1 MKARLYLLEGTYPSK
16 VIIKNNLI
24 TKEYTYQN
32 SQEFINDINNL
43 FEINNNHDT
52 TVILVLDPSI
62 CRNIAMDNGFGKFQL
77 AGYNNLNNYDN
88 IRFYHYDEKND
99 LEIFEDIYQKDIQ
112 SSDNKLL
119 NLALQKD
126 VNLELVKKGESL
138 IKEIKCEILEI
149 DENKELVEYIEKD
162 LLTDKKLISIVN
174 KYDKINTINNLKAS
188 IYAIYQI
195 CNNHND
201 IKEIIRN
208 WILSTEPIIKNND
221 YTTLTS
227 KFESI
232 AKVCDNICND
242 RTYLTFEEIEE
253 TIKDKFNYLMIM
265 NIDLL
270 EEYKYQI
277 TSIDFKEKK
286 VYFKPYY
293 Y

>member
-43 FEINNNHDT
+43 FEINNNPDT

-77 AGYNNLNNYDN
+77 AGYNNLNNYDD
-88 IRFYHYDEKND
+88 IRFYRYDEKND

-126 VNLELVKKGESL
+126 VDLELVKKGENL

-201 IKEIIRN
+201 IKESIRN

-221 YTTLTS
+221 YTTLTP

-242 RTYLTFEEIEE
+242 RNYLTFEEIEE

-286 VYFKPYY
+286 VYFKPCYY
-293 Y
+293 

>member
-43 FEINNNHDT
+43 FEINNNPDT

-62 CRNIAMDNGFGKFQL
+62 CRNIAMDNGFEKFQL
-77 AGYNNLNNYDN
+77 AGYNNLNNYDD

-162 LLTDKKLISIVN
+162 LLTDKKLISI
-174 KYDKINTINNLKAS
+174 
-188 IYAIYQI
+188 
-195 CNNHND
+195 
-201 IKEIIRN
+201 EIGR
-208 WILSTEPIIKNND
+208 
-221 YTTLTS
+221 
-227 KFESI
+227 
-232 AKVCDNICND
+232 AHV
-242 RTYLTFEEIEE
+242 
-253 TIKDKFNYLMIM
+253 
-265 NIDLL
+265 
-270 EEYKYQI
+270 
-277 TSIDFKEKK
+277 
-286 VYFKPYY
+286 
-293 Y
+293 

>member
-43 FEINNNHDT
+43 FAINNNPDT

-77 AGYNNLNNYDN
+77 AGYNNLNNYGD
-88 IRFYHYDEKND
+88 IRFYRYDEKND

-119 NLALQKD
+119 NLTLQKD

-188 IYAIYQI
+188 IHAIYQTYK
-195 CNNHND
+195 NHND

-221 YTTLTS
+221 YTTLTP

-277 TSIDFKEKK
+277 TLIDFKEKK
-286 VYFKPYY
+286 VYFKSCYY
-293 Y
+293 

>member
-43 FEINNNHDT
+43 FEINNNPNT

-77 AGYNNLNNYDN
+77 AGYNNLNNYGD
-88 IRFYHYDEKND
+88 IRFYRYDEKND

-149 DENKELVEYIEKD
+149 GENKELVEYIEKD

-201 IKEIIRN
+201 IKEIIGN

-221 YTTLTS
+221 YTTLTP

-277 TSIDFKEKK
+277 TSIDFKKKK
-286 VYFKPYY
+286 VYFKPCYY
-293 Y
+293 

>member
-1 MKARLYLLEGTYPSK
+1 MKARLYLLEGSYPSK
-16 VIIKNNLI
+16 IIIKNNLI

-43 FEINNNHDT
+43 FEINNNSDT

-62 CRNIAMDNGFGKFQL
+62 CRNIAIDNGFGKFQL
-77 AGYNNLNNYDN
+77 AGYNNLNNYGD
-88 IRFYHYDEKND
+88 IRFYRYDEKND
-99 LEIFEDIYQKDIQ
+99 LEIFEDIYQKDIEP
-112 SSDNKLL
+112 SDNKLL

-126 VNLELVKKGESL
+126 VDLELVKKGENL

-149 DENKELVEYIEKD
+149 DKNKELVEYIEKD
-162 LLTDKKLISIVN
+162 LLTDEKLISIVN
-174 KYDKINTINNLKAS
+174 RYDKINTINNLKAS
-188 IYAIYQI
+188 IYAIYQTY
-195 CNNHND
+195 NNHND

-221 YTTLTS
+221 YTTLTP

-232 AKVCDNICND
+232 SKVCDNLHRN
-242 RTYLTFEEIEE
+242 YLTFEEIEE
-253 TIKDKFNYLMIM
+253 KIKDKFNYLMIM

>member
-1 MKARLYLLEGTYPSK
+1 MKARLYLLEDTYPSK

-43 FEINNNHDT
+43 FEINNNPDT

-77 AGYNNLNNYDN
+77 AGYNNLNNYDD
-88 IRFYHYDEKND
+88 IRFYRYDEKND

-126 VNLELVKKGESL
+126 VDLELVKKGENL

-149 DENKELVEYIEKD
+149 GENKELVEYIEKD

-195 CNNHND
+195 RNNHND

-221 YTTLTS
+221 YTTLTP

-277 TSIDFKEKK
+277 TSIDFKKKK
-286 VYFKPYY
+286 VYFKPCYY
-293 Y
+293 

>member
-43 FEINNNHDT
+43 FEINNNPDT

-62 CRNIAMDNGFGKFQL
+62 CRNIATDNGFGKFQL
-77 AGYNNLNNYDN
+77 AGYNNLNNYDD
-88 IRFYHYDEKND
+88 IRFYRYDEKND

-112 SSDNKLL
+112 PSDNKLL

-126 VNLELVKKGESL
+126 VNLELVKKGENL

-188 IYAIYQI
+188 IYAICQI

-221 YTTLTS
+221 YTTLTP

-242 RTYLTFEEIEE
+242 RNYLTFEEIEE
-253 TIKDKFNYLMIM
+253 MIKDKFNYLMIM

>member
-16 VIIKNNLI
+16 VIIKTNLI

-43 FEINNNHDT
+43 FEINNNPNT

-77 AGYNNLNNYDN
+77 AGYNNLNNYDD
-88 IRFYHYDEKND
+88 IRFYRYDEKNN

-126 VNLELVKKGESL
+126 VDLELVKKGENL

-149 DENKELVEYIEKD
+149 DENKEVVEYIEKD

-201 IKEIIRN
+201 IKEITRN

-221 YTTLTS
+221 YTTLTP

-232 AKVCDNICND
+232 AKVCDNLYND
-242 RTYLTFEEIEE
+242 RNYLTFEEIEE

>member
-43 FEINNNHDT
+43 FEINNNPDT

-77 AGYNNLNNYDN
+77 AGYNNLNNYDD
-88 IRFYHYDEKND
+88 IRFYRYDEKND

-126 VNLELVKKGESL
+126 VDLELVKKGENL

-149 DENKELVEYIEKD
+149 GENKELVEYIEKD

-201 IKEIIRN
+201 IKENIRN

-221 YTTLTS
+221 YTTLTP

-232 AKVCDNICND
+232 SKVCDNICND

-265 NIDLL
+265 NVDLL

-277 TSIDFKEKK
+277 TSVDFKKKK
-286 VYFKPYY
+286 VYFKPCYY
-293 Y
+293 

>member
-43 FEINNNHDT
+43 FEINNNPDT
-52 TVILVLDPSI
+52 KVILVLDPSI

-77 AGYNNLNNYDN
+77 AGYNNLNNYDD
-88 IRFYHYDEKND
+88 IRFYRYDEKND

-126 VNLELVKKGESL
+126 VNLELVKKGENL

-149 DENKELVEYIEKD
+149 GENKELVEYIEKD

-195 CNNHND
+195 CNNNND

-221 YTTLTS
+221 YTTLTP

-242 RTYLTFEEIEE
+242 RTYLTFEEIEK

>member
-1 MKARLYLLEGTYPSK
+1 MK
-16 VIIKNNLI
+16 
-24 TKEYTYQN
+24 
-32 SQEFINDINNL
+32 INNQQ
-43 FEINNNHDT
+43 N
-52 TVILVLDPSI
+52 
-62 CRNIAMDNGFGKFQL
+62 
-77 AGYNNLNNYDN
+77 
-88 IRFYHYDEKND
+88 
-99 LEIFEDIYQKDIQ
+99 
-112 SSDNKLL
+112 
-119 NLALQKD
+119 
-126 VNLELVKKGESL
+126 
-138 IKEIKCEILEI
+138 
-149 DENKELVEYIEKD
+149 
-162 LLTDKKLISIVN
+162 
-174 KYDKINTINNLKAS
+174 NNLKAS

-208 WILSTEPIIKNND
+208 WIQSTEPIIKNND

-286 VYFKPYY
+286 VYFKPCYY
-293 Y
+293 Q

>member
-43 FEINNNHDT
+43 FEINNNPDT

-77 AGYNNLNNYDN
+77 AGYNNLNNYDD
-88 IRFYHYDEKND
+88 IRFNRYDEKND

-119 NLALQKD
+119 NLALQKV
-126 VNLELVKKGESL
+126 VNLELVKKGENL
-138 IKEIKCEILEI
+138 IKEIKCEILEK

-221 YTTLTS
+221 YTTLTP

-242 RTYLTFEEIEE
+242 RTYLTFEEIEK

>member
-32 SQEFINDINNL
+32 SQEFINDIDNL
-43 FEINNNHDT
+43 FEINNNPDT

-62 CRNIAMDNGFGKFQL
+62 CRNIAIDNGFGKFQL
-77 AGYNNLNNYDN
+77 AGYNNLNNYGD
-88 IRFYHYDEKND
+88 IRFYRYDEKND
-99 LEIFEDIYQKDIQ
+99 LEIFEDIYQKDIEP
-112 SSDNKLL
+112 SDNKLL

-126 VNLELVKKGESL
+126 VDLELVKKGENL

-149 DENKELVEYIEKD
+149 DKNKELVEYIEKD
-162 LLTDKKLISIVN
+162 LLTDEKLISVVN
-174 KYDKINTINNLKAS
+174 RYDKINTINNLKAS
-188 IYAIYQI
+188 IYAIYQTY
-195 CNNHND
+195 NNHND

-221 YTTLTS
+221 YTTLTP

-232 AKVCDNICND
+232 AKVCDDLHRN
-242 RTYLTFEEIEE
+242 YLTFEEIEK

-286 VYFKPYY
+286 VYFKLCYY
-293 Y
+293 

>member
-43 FEINNNHDT
+43 FEINNNPDT

-77 AGYNNLNNYDN
+77 AGYNNLNNYGD
-88 IRFYHYDEKND
+88 IRFYRYDEKND

-119 NLALQKD
+119 NLTLQKY
-126 VNLELVKKGESL
+126 VNLELVKKGENL

-221 YTTLTS
+221 YTTLTP

-253 TIKDKFNYLMIM
+253 TT
-265 NIDLL
+265 
-270 EEYKYQI
+270 EE
-277 TSIDFKEKK
+277 
-286 VYFKPYY
+286 
-293 Y
+293 

>member
-1 MKARLYLLEGTYPSK
+1 MKARLYLLEDTYPSK

-43 FEINNNHDT
+43 FEINNNPDT

-77 AGYNNLNNYDN
+77 AGYNNLNNYDD
-88 IRFYHYDEKND
+88 IRFYRYDEKND

-119 NLALQKD
+119 NLTLQKD
-126 VNLELVKKGESL
+126 VNLELVKKGENL

-149 DENKELVEYIEKD
+149 GENKEVVEYIEKD

-195 CNNHND
+195 CNNRND

-221 YTTLTS
+221 YTTLTP

-253 TIKDKFNYLMIM
+253 AIKDKFNYLMIM

-277 TSIDFKEKK
+277 TSIDFKKKK
-286 VYFKPYY
+286 VYFKPCYY
-293 Y
+293 